1 MENIIRST
9 RVTLEMIKWEHSIF
23 ALPFAL
29 TGAMLAAGGW
39 PPLRVL
45 GWIVVC
51 MVSAR
56 SAAMAFNR
64 LVDSELDAAN
74 PRTAMRA
81 LPKGELSK
89 AFVLSFTVLASLV
102 FFVGA
107 AMLNRLTLELAP
119 IALAVVLLY
128 SYMKRI
134 TRWSHLVLGLAL
146 GIAPSAAWIAVRG
159 TLSPRALLLTGIVI
173 LWVGGFDVLYAC
185 QDFEHDRRVG
195 LNSIP
200 QAFGL
205 RGAFLI
211 ARAMHLG
218 MVALLFVLLHVF
230 GLGAI
235 AFAGVCIVVALL
247 AYEHAIVKPHDLR
260 RMNAAFFT
268 LNGIISVV
276 FFAAVAAD
284 VLHRR

>member
-1 MENIIRST
+1 MQNVLRST

-29 TGAMLAAGGW
+29 TGAVLAARGW

-64 LVDSELDAAN
+64 LADATLDAAN
-74 PRTAMRA
+74 PRTARRA
-81 LPKGELSK
+81 LPAGELSPGFVA
-89 AFVLSFTVLASLV
+89 AFTIVASCVFLLAS
-102 FFVGA
+102 

-119 IALAVVLLY
+119 FALAVVLAY

-159 TLSPRALLLTGIVI
+159 SYDPRALLLTGIVI

-185 QDFEHDRRVG
+185 QDVEHDRKAG
-195 LNSIP
+195 LFSVP
-200 QAFGL
+200 AAFGL
-205 RGAFLI
+205 EGAFWI
-211 ARAMHLG
+211 ARAMHIG
-218 MVALLFVLLHVF
+218 MLVLLFAMLHVF
-230 GLGAI
+230 ALGTI
-235 AFAGVCIVVALL
+235 ALVGMAAVTALL
-247 AYEHAIVKPHDLR
+247 AYEHAIVRPRDLG

-276 FFAAVAAD
+276 FFISVAAD
-284 VLHRR
+284 VLLKR